1 MEQLLQVTVESNR
14 VIAIATLRD
23 WLKNLT
29 SVCKPNTSKAKNNRT
44 MSVRLF
50 PALFVKGNWKEF

>member
-1 MEQLLQVTVESNR
+1 MEQFLQVTVESNR
-14 VIAIATLRD
+14 VIAIATLRE

-44 MSVRLF
+44 MSAPLF
-50 PALFVKGNWKEF
+50 PALHVTGNWKEF

>member
-1 MEQLLQVTVESNR
+1 MEQFLQVTVESNR
-14 VIAIATLRD
+14 VTAIATLRD

-29 SVCKPNTSKAKNNRT
+29 SVSKPNTSKAKNNRT
-44 MSVRLF
+44 MSARLF

>member
-1 MEQLLQVTVESNR
+1 MEQLLQVTVESDR

-29 SVCKPNTSKAKNNRT
+29 SVCKPNTSKAKNNCT
-44 MSVRLF
+44 MSPRLF